1 MTNIKDIISRHQKT
15 APSFN
20 FEEKEREF
28 KKLEE
33 LYNMNPKKKWE
44 IVAIF
49 INTKGKYGDQG
60 VFVTDDYNVNLPQH
74 LLELCEELR
83 QDEDVVELINQRKIG
98 FDIYEYQGKNGK
110 GFSVNLQPINITDEK
125 DDRKGF
131 DKPNGP
137 IEISDDDLPC

>member
-1 MTNIKDIISRHQKT
+1 MTNIKDIIARHQTT
-15 APSFN
+15 APSFD

-60 VFVTDDYNVNLPQH
+60 VFVTDDYNVNLPKH
-74 LLELCEELR
+74 LLEMCEELR
-83 QDEDVVELINQRKIG
+83 QDDEVVDLINQRKIG
-98 FDIYEYQGKNGK
+98 FDIYEYEGKNGN
-110 GFSVNLQPINITDEK
+110 GFSVNLKPINITDEK

-131 DKPNGP
+131 NKPNGP
-137 IEISDDDLPC
+137 IEISDEDLPF

>member
-1 MTNIKDIISRHQKT
+1 MTNIKDIIARHQKV

-28 KKLEE
+28 KKLKE
-33 LYNMNPKKKWE
+33 LYNMNSKKKWE

-49 INTKGKYGDQG
+49 INTKGKFGDQG

-74 LLELCEELR
+74 LLEMCEELR

-98 FDIYEYQGKNGK
+98 FDIYEYEGKNGN
-110 GFSVNLQPINITDEK
+110 GFSVNLKPINIK
-125 DDRKGF
+125 DDEE
-131 DKPNGP
+131 N
-137 IEISDDDLPC
+137 SNDDVPF